1 MAAMNTISLERV
13 NSEDQYAKSLLKTNA
28 ARLQANQSEIAN
40 ASTLATLAESQQK
53 EVEWLA
59 LSNKEK
65 EKAQSLWNIELEAR
79 KKILEIEKQKESL
92 TGNTEAIAQKDRE
105 IEGIRQTATAQAS
118 LVQAFEKTKDSGLSF
133 YGDMRVASQNWL
145 DSLPT
150 QQQEI
155 QSVFSSTYS
164 SMAEVMGNFI
174 TSGKASWRDFAKS
187 VMTNIAQMM
196 LKIAMLKTAQVAAGL
211 MGGGDFAST
220 DGNSSAVGAMAA
232 GYGGGRGSINAQGN
246 AFTMSGVAAFARGG
260 AFTNSVVSSP
270 TMFAFASGGVP
281 SMGVMG
287 EKPGSV
293 GEAVMPLT
301 RDRKGDLAV
310 KTTGGAGVQNNVSVS
325 VNVSGDTSNSQVTSE
340 QGGKALGE
348 AISKVVQ
355 SELIKQSRSG
365 GILDRSKQ
373 R

>member
-1 MAAMNTISLERV
+1 
-13 NSEDQYAKSLLKTNA
+13 
-28 ARLQANQSEIAN
+28 
-40 ASTLATLAESQQK
+40 
-53 EVEWLA
+53 
-59 LSNKEK
+59 
-65 EKAQSLWNIELEAR
+65 
-79 KKILEIEKQKESL
+79 
-92 TGNTEAIAQKDRE
+92 
-105 IEGIRQTATAQAS
+105 
-118 LVQAFEKTKDSGLSF
+118 
-133 YGDMRVASQNWL
+133 
-145 DSLPT
+145 
-150 QQQEI
+150 
-155 QSVFSSTYS
+155 
-164 SMAEVMGNFI
+164 
-174 TSGKASWRDFAKS
+174 
-187 VMTNIAQMM
+187 
-196 LKIAMLKTAQVAAGL
+196 
-211 MGGGDFAST
+211 
-220 DGNSSAVGAMAA
+220 
-232 GYGGGRGSINAQGN
+232 
-246 AFTMSGVAAFARGG
+246 
-260 AFTNSVVSSP
+260 
-270 TMFAFASGGVP
+270 MFAFASGGVP

>member
-1 MAAMNTISLERV
+1 L
-13 NSEDQYAKSLLKTNA
+13 
-28 ARLQANQSEIAN
+28 
-40 ASTLATLAESQQK
+40 
-53 EVEWLA
+53 
-59 LSNKEK
+59 
-65 EKAQSLWNIELEAR
+65 
-79 KKILEIEKQKESL
+79 
-92 TGNTEAIAQKDRE
+92 
-105 IEGIRQTATAQAS
+105 
-118 LVQAFEKTKDSGLSF
+118 
-133 YGDMRVASQNWL
+133 
-145 DSLPT
+145 
-150 QQQEI
+150 
-155 QSVFSSTYS
+155 
-164 SMAEVMGNFI
+164 
-174 TSGKASWRDFAKS
+174 
-187 VMTNIAQMM
+187 
-196 LKIAMLKTAQVAAGL
+196 
-211 MGGGDFAST
+211 GGGDFAST
-220 DGNSSAVGAMAA
+220 GGNSSAVGAMAA